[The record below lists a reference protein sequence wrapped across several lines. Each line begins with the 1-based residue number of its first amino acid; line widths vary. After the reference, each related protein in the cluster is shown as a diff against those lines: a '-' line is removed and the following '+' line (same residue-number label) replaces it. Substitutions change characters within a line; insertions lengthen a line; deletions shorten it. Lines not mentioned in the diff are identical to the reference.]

1 MAVGYSQGLLNNA
14 SKTEM
19 PVLSMKNTLFR
30 VYPPGGGVYPRTC
43 VFGGGVQQT
52 PIIHITCDESWT
64 NVPQKPHFI
73 TDSLHTC
80 VRKI

>member
-52 PIIHITCDESWT
+52 PIIQPRVHILDISSPEAR
-64 NVPQKPHFI
+64 NYNR
-73 TDSLHTC
+73 C
-80 VRKI
+80 VRRVSM